1 MATILLEVATPDK
14 GEVFS
19 KEINMLIVRSICGEL
34 GILPKH
40 ARLLTELTPHAMRI
54 KESGGETQL
63 FVSGGFME
71 VTRLKIPTTSTLTA
85 RRRLTNAQANV
96 STRKTPKL
104 TSTAQRRHLPERRRD
119 FWLKAFIWA
128 EQKNFPTRHWAGI
141 FLSLKLFAV

>member
-71 VTRLKIPTTSTLTA
+71 VTPDKITILADAAENPDDIDVDRAKAAYERASERLNKKDAEIDINRAEAALA
-85 RRRLTNAQANV
+85 RAKARLLV
-96 STRKTPKL
+96 KGV
-104 TSTAQRRHLPERRRD
+104 HM
-119 FWLKAFIWA
+119 
-128 EQKNFPTRHWAGI
+128 G
-141 FLSLKLFAV
+141 

>member
-40 ARLLTELTPHAMRI
+40 ARLLTELNPHAMRI

-71 VTRLKIPTTSTLTA
+71 VTPDKITILADAAENPDDIDVDRAKAAYERASERLNKKDAEIDINRAEAALA
-85 RRRLTNAQANV
+85 RAKARLLV
-96 STRKTPKL
+96 KGV
-104 TSTAQRRHLPERRRD
+104 HM
-119 FWLKAFIWA
+119 
-128 EQKNFPTRHWAGI
+128 G
-141 FLSLKLFAV
+141 